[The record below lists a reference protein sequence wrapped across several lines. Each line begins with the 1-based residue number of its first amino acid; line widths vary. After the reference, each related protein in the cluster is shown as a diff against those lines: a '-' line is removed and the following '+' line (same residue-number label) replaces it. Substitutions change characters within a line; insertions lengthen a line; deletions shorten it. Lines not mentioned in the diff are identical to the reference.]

1 MFYFSATIGIGTP
14 LLYTGYNGSILLKK
28 YSSFKEKALTL
39 ISISLPNLLNFIQK
53 ITLAAKHVADG
64 ERKETNK
71 KPEQRLSVFQ
81 L

>member
-1 MFYFSATIGIGTP
+1 MLYFSATIGKGTP

-28 YSSFKEKALTL
+28 YSSFKETALTL

>member
-1 MFYFSATIGIGTP
+1 MLHFCVTIGKGMP

-53 ITLAAKHVADG
+53 ITLAAKHVADV

-71 KPEQRLSVFQ
+71 TP
-81 L
+81 

>member
-1 MFYFSATIGIGTP
+1 MLYFSATIGKGTP